1 MVIKT
6 FEYQILNSIN
16 PKGELLGKK
25 SFPLIVADKAK
36 YVVHRAI
43 KTANSNRSQ
52 FTSSTKTRS
61 EVNGGGRKPW
71 KQKGTGRARAGSNRS
86 PLWRG
91 GGVTFG
97 PRPKSIV
104 KKINKKE
111 RRLAILSAVY
121 LKKIEFIFL
130 EEGIY
135 ENFNDT
141 KTKSIL
147 SIISNLKLEST
158 SKILFVLTKPNH
170 DFWLA
175 TRNLKNVEVT
185 TATSLNIEQLLK
197 TNHIVL
203 SNQGLELINSTYGK
217 AYT

>member
-16 PKGELLGKK
+16 PKGDVLEKK

-43 KTANSNRSQ
+43 KTANRNRSQ

-97 PRPKSIV
+97 PRPKAIV

-111 RRLAILSAVY
+111 KQLALRTILFNRQNQFLVFNNLDLENAKTNTF
-121 LKKIEFIFL
+121 LKNLVIDNSK
-130 EEGIY
+130 
-135 ENFNDT
+135 
-141 KTKSIL
+141 KTL
-147 SIISNLKLEST
+147 IISSKPNLNLKLS
-158 SKILFVLTKPNH
+158 V
-170 DFWLA
+170 
-175 TRNLKNVEVT
+175 RNLKNFNYILADQLNVT
-185 TATSLNIEQLLK
+185 DVAKAAQIIIDESSFQVIKELYCD
-197 TNHIVL
+197 TN
-203 SNQGLELINSTYGK
+203 
-217 AYT
+217 